1 MELTRRRLVKGTVAG
16 SVLLAGCND
25 GEDPGADPQDNTE
38 TATGGGAN
46 GSDATVQV
54 GSVSDIGE
62 VLVGPDG
69 MTLYMFDKDSKGDG
83 QSACMDD
90 CQANWPALTVESD
103 DVQAGENVT
112 ADISTFEREDGS
124 MQVTANGWPLYHF
137 AEDEEPGDANGQ
149 AVNDVWWVLG
159 PDGSPIV
166 SSGAGTETGTSEG
179 Y

>member
-1 MELTRRRLVKGTVAG
+1 
-16 SVLLAGCND
+16 
-25 GEDPGADPQDNTE
+25 
-38 TATGGGAN
+38 
-46 GSDATVQV
+46 
-54 GSVSDIGE
+54 
-62 VLVGPDG
+62 
-69 MTLYMFDKDSKGDG
+69 
-83 QSACMDD
+83 MDD